1 MSERA
6 DANIDKE
13 KVYMYNALTT
23 EEHSIFYKRHTSDVF
38 VAAAAIGFHDRQSEK
53 LKPGNRYGLFIVNNM
68 SKNSPGYWILKAIGV
83 SQLGIDSL
91 KNLSEVVN
99 VCQDYANYGIEVL
112 YKLHKYSSNEEQEI
126 VDKMLTILEEN
137 EII

>member
-13 KVYMYNALTT
+13 KVYMYTALTT
-23 EEHSIFYKRHTSDVF
+23 EEHSIFYKHHTSDVF
-38 VAAAAIGFHDRQSEK
+38 VAAAAIGYYEHKSEK
-53 LKPGNRYGLFIVNNM
+53 LKPGNKYGLFIVNNM
-68 SKNSPGYWILKAIGV
+68 AKNSSGYWILKSIGV

-91 KNLSEVVN
+91 KNLREVIN
-99 VCQDYANYGIEVL
+99 LCQDYANYGIEVL
-112 YKLHKYSSNEEQEI
+112 YNLHKNSSNEEQEI
-126 VDKMLTILEEN
+126 VDKMLNILEDN